1 MGSIRNFLK
10 RILPPPVR
18 TFLREI
24 EGLRQLTE
32 KQTRLLEQGQR
43 ETLNAVE
50 RLAAEQREQTKNLEK
65 LLAAQTA
72 QTEELRRENRELAKR
87 LERMEKDQTV
97 QTALRQ
103 AEEQR
108 TQLAKKVDACA
119 AAARRKDPFG
129 KTLKLAAEQP
139 GKNADRADPAD
150 AVVPEGFRQVVPVVF
165 AANDEYAP
173 YAGVAIESILQNA
186 GDGNFYRIYM
196 LYDRMSR
203 YHRESLEQI
212 KRSNASVH
220 CIDVSKRVDAL
231 RETLFERAHF
241 TRETYFRFLI
251 PELFPFYDK
260 VLYLDCDLVVRADL
274 GELLAEEL
282 GTDLAAAVW
291 NRSVGNYVNQRKEL
305 GLELERYVNAG
316 VLVINVRQW
325 RAENTAAVC
334 LRTLRET
341 PREKLLCLDQDVLNM
356 VCKDRIRLL
365 DPAWNVC
372 WNMIYGSTAREW
384 REDQCR
390 ILHFASGMKPWS
402 SPATALSVYFWEYAR
417 TSCFYEEIL
426 EKEML

>member
-1 MGSIRNFLK
+1 MGSIRDFLK

-24 EGLRQLTE
+24 EGLRKLTE
-32 KQTRLLEQGQR
+32 KQTRRLEQSQR
-43 ETLNAVE
+43 ETLKAVE
-50 RLAAEQREQTKNLEK
+50 RLAETLMAAGQKVVVRDLARSDMSQA
-65 LLAAQTA
+65 LAAQSA
-72 QTEELRRENRELAKR
+72 QLDRLTE
-87 LERMEKDQTV
+87 
-97 QTALRQ
+97 ALRQ

-108 TQLAKKVDACA
+108 TQLAKKVDEYA
-119 AAARRKDPFG
+119 AAAKRKDPFG

-150 AVVPEGFRQVVPVVF
+150 AVVPEGFRRVVPVVF
-165 AANDEYAP
+165 ASNDEYAP
-173 YAGVAIESILQNA
+173 YAGVAIESILRNA
-186 GDGNFYRIYM
+186 GEGNFYRIYM

-212 KRSNASVH
+212 RRSNASVH

-231 RETLFERAHF
+231 REDLFERAHF

-260 VLYLDCDLVVRADL
+260 VIYLDCDLVVRADL
-274 GELLAEEL
+274 AELLAEDL

-291 NRSVGNYVNQRKEL
+291 NRSVGNYANQRKEL

-325 RAENTAAVC
+325 RAEDTAAAC

-372 WNMIYGSTAREW
+372 WNMIYGRLAQEW

-402 SPATALSVYFWEYAR
+402 SPGTALSVYFWEYAR

>member
-1 MGSIRNFLK
+1 MGSIRNLLK

-32 KQTRLLEQGQR
+32 KQTRRLEQSQR
-43 ETLNAVE
+43 ETLKAVE
-50 RLAAEQREQTKNLEK
+50 RMAAEQQKRAENLEK
-65 LLAAQTA
+65 LLAA

-108 TQLAKKVDACA
+108 TQLAKKVDDYA
-119 AAARRKDPFG
+119 AAAKRKDPFG

-150 AVVPEGFRQVVPVVF
+150 AVVPEGFRRVVPVVF
-165 AANDEYAP
+165 ASNDEYAP
-173 YAGVAIESILQNA
+173 YAGVAIESILRNA
-186 GDGNFYRIYM
+186 GEGNFYRIYM

-212 KRSNASVH
+212 RRSNASVH

-231 RETLFERAHF
+231 REDLFERAHF

-251 PELFPFYDK
+251 PELFSFYDK
-260 VLYLDCDLVVRADL
+260 IIYLDCDLVVRADL
-274 GELLAEEL
+274 AELLAEEL

-291 NRSVGNYVNQRKEL
+291 NRSAGNFANQRLEL

-325 RAENTAAVC
+325 RAEDTAAAC

-341 PREKLLCLDQDVLNM
+341 PREQLLCLDQDVLNM

-372 WNMIYGSTAREW
+372 WNMIYGRLAQEW

-402 SPATALSVYFWEYAR
+402 TPGTALSVYFWEYAR